1 VNAPVVDTAFVTLRS
16 PLAGPPSFL
25 VLELVVLATGILGL
39 AHARRALHAGDAGPL
54 FTWLTIF
61 VYGLAMELLSYRFVD
76 NFTHGQFTVMFYHRK
91 LPLYITTVYP
101 ALLYTAIATAR
112 RLRPSRRAEP
122 FVAGLLI
129 VAMDVPFDILGPVT
143 GWWSWSDHDP
153 NLAFRWLG
161 VPVTSYYWHFAFG
174 GILAALTR
182 AATPVVRS
190 EARFVLVL
198 PVAALT
204 IVLGVVSFVPFHA
217 LKALGVAD
225 GTIVAGLLA
234 IGAVVTVLARKER
247 PVRRDALLLAAP
259 VLFYGAHLGLAIALA
274 AQGTPAAGP
283 RLLVIAAVI
292 ALAAVAHAQAHR
304 PAGQ

>member
-1 VNAPVVDTAFVTLRS
+1 VNDPVVDGAFVTLRS
-16 PLAGPPSFL
+16 PLAEPPSFL
-25 VLELVVLATGILGL
+25 VLELVVLAAGILGYL
-39 AHARRALHAGDAGPL
+39 HARRALISRDRGPL

-61 VYGLAMELLSYRFVD
+61 VYGLAMELLSYNFVD

-91 LPLYITTVYP
+91 LPLYVTTVYP

-129 VAMDVPFDILGPVT
+129 VAMDVPFDILGPVS

-153 NLAFRWLG
+153 VLAFRWLG

-182 AATPVVRS
+182 AVTPRVTS
-190 EARFVLVL
+190 GPRFLLAL

-204 IVLGVVSFVPFHA
+204 IVLGVVSFVPFHV
-217 LKALGVAD
+217 LKARGVAD

-247 PVRRDALLLAAP
+247 PSGRDALLLAVP
-259 VLFYGAHLGLAIALA
+259 VLFYGAHLALAIVLA
-274 AQGTPAAGP
+274 AQGVPGASI
-283 RLLVIAAVI
+283 RLAVIAAVI
-292 ALAAVAHAQAHR
+292 APAAGVHAQAHR
-304 PAGQ
+304 PG